1 MSHSGA
7 SARAGAPF
15 SFARTR
21 RPHSSARAQTR
32 VLVAHG
38 HREAGALARAR
49 PAREEAAP
57 DPFGRIEA
65 IRNGAG
71 TRSALG
77 RLGPAELEGADWPR
91 EDSRP
96 KAA

>member
-1 MSHSGA
+1 MSRSGA
-7 SARAGAPF
+7 SAR
-15 SFARTR
+15 
-21 RPHSSARAQTR
+21 
-32 VLVAHG
+32 
-38 HREAGALARAR
+38 AGALARAR

-77 RLGPAELEGADWPR
+77 RLGPAELEGADWPKGG
-91 EDSRP
+91 SRP